1 MLVTVLDWTGFLNRF
16 LGGGV
21 RESSE
26 ELEDPVSESS
36 TDNKD
41 CDRFLLLSGMMIV

>member
-1 MLVTVLDWTGFLNRF
+1 
-16 LGGGV
+16 V

-41 CDRFLLLSGMMIV
+41 CDRFLLLGGMMIVWDQEINLKFAFPKLL